1 MRISDWSSDVCSSDL
16 KARTPQETR
25 EDRAMD
31 KREDSLPPDDA
42 TIADDREAV
51 ALETEL
57 DEDDRL
63 KPEFVRDVI
72 ELAEAGEGEAARERV
87 GGLHPADRKTAV
99 SGKSGSVR

>member
-1 MRISDWSSDVCSSDL
+1 
-16 KARTPQETR
+16 
-25 EDRAMD
+25 MD

-87 GGLHPADRKTAV
+87 GRLPPADIADLFELARPAEPPHHAAV
-99 SGKSGSVR
+99 PGALLPPHLPAETKQ